1 MTKDAGL
8 LLLDNRL
15 TGPREAPLDFNN
27 TSQLEL
33 LPPTPDLG
41 PRATPNGWDI
51 DMQIHGKTALV
62 TGANR
67 GIGQAFARELAEHG
81 ATVYA
86 AARRPELITDR
97 GVVPIQLDV
106 TDPATIATA
115 VEAVGDLS
123 ILVNNAGTALA
134 APVLTASLADAR
146 REMEVNY
153 LGTWAVTQA
162 FAPALSH
169 NGGGAVINM
178 LSAASWLALDQA
190 PGYAASKAAQWSLSN
205 AMRLALRSQGTR
217 VLGVHVGYVDTDLSA
232 GVDQPKIS
240 PEEVARAAIKG
251 LLEGKEEVLVDEF
264 SRRIKSALPNDI
276 AALYSPR

>member
-1 MTKDAGL
+1 M
-8 LLLDNRL
+8 
-15 TGPREAPLDFNN
+15 
-27 TSQLEL
+27 
-33 LPPTPDLG
+33 
-41 PRATPNGWDI
+41 
-51 DMQIHGKTALV
+51 DMQIQGKTALV

-67 GIGQAFARELAEHG
+67 GIGRAFARELAEHG

-86 AARRPELITDR
+86 AARRPELITDP

-106 TDPATIATA
+106 TDPVTIATA

-134 APVLTASLADAR
+134 APVLTASPDDTR

-162 FAPALSH
+162 FAPALAH

-178 LSAASWLALDQA
+178 LSAASWLALEQA

-240 PEEVARAAIKG
+240 PGDVARAAIKG
-251 LLEGKEEVLVDEF
+251 LLAGEEEVLVDEF
-264 SRRIKSALPNDI
+264 SRQIKSALPNDI
-276 AALYSPR
+276 TALYSAR

>member
-1 MTKDAGL
+1 
-8 LLLDNRL
+8 
-15 TGPREAPLDFNN
+15 
-27 TSQLEL
+27 
-33 LPPTPDLG
+33 
-41 PRATPNGWDI
+41 
-51 DMQIHGKTALV
+51 MQIHGKTALV

-115 VEAVGDLS
+115 VEAIGDLS

-205 AMRLALRSQGTR
+205 AMRLALRAQGTR
-217 VLGVHVGYVDTDLSA
+217 VIGVHVGYVDTDLSA

-251 LLEGKEEVLVDEF
+251 LLEGREEVLVDEF